1 MFPSLKKILRFLVL
15 GLTLAGPGLFGGPAP
30 FIGKAWAADP
40 PFTVSGVHVEAS
52 GTSSSEAYNTALGEG
67 RPKAWTTLFR
77 RLTLQKD
84 WARQPELDA
93 AALVRISRGY
103 TVANERRSTTRYVAD
118 VTYSF
123 NPDAVARL
131 LQGAGIAYSQGSA
144 RKIVIVPMSPNF
156 ALNAWAQAL
165 ATESRTS
172 VIPFSLA
179 ENADA
184 ATLKDVNFDSANFND
199 VAAAARRANAP
210 EVALVQVV
218 NAAGKLVV
226 NVRRLG
232 SGESAVK
239 ASADVPL
246 VGGNPSATYPAAAA
260 AAINTIEDMW
270 KSRAAIDYRQRGLLT
285 VNVQMRS
292 LEQWGAIQTALGA
305 VSNITNVT
313 VNAMDI
319 GYAQISIAYTG
330 SSDQLREV
338 LGGAGLQ
345 LAPVRGQSAWTLAM
359 NGGPP

>member
-15 GLTLAGPGLFGGPAP
+15 GMGLAGPGLFGA
-30 FIGKAWAADP
+30 AVWAADP
-40 PFTVSGVHVEAS
+40 HFTVSGIHVEAT
-52 GTSSSEAYNTALGEG
+52 GTSSTEAYNTALADG
-67 RPKAWTTLFR
+67 RPKAWATLFR

-84 WARQPELDA
+84 WARQPDLDA

-123 NPDAVARL
+123 NPDAVTRL
-131 LQGAGIAYSQGSA
+131 LQGAGIAYSQGTA

-172 VIPFSLA
+172 VIPFSLV

-184 ATLKDVNFDSANFND
+184 AALKDVNFDSANFND

-218 NAAGKLVV
+218 NAPGKLVV

-232 SGESAVK
+232 SGEGAVK
-239 ASADVPL
+239 ASVDVPL
-246 VGGNPSATYPAAAA
+246 AGNNQSATYPAAAA

-270 KSRAAIDYRQRGLLT
+270 KSRSAIDYRQRGQLT

-292 LEQWGAIQTALGA
+292 LEQWGAIQTALGG
-305 VSNITNVT
+305 VSNITNMT

-319 GYAQISIAYTG
+319 GYAQITVTYTG

-338 LGGAGLQ
+338 LGDAGLT
-345 LAPVRGQSAWTLAM
+345 LAPVRGQSAWALAI